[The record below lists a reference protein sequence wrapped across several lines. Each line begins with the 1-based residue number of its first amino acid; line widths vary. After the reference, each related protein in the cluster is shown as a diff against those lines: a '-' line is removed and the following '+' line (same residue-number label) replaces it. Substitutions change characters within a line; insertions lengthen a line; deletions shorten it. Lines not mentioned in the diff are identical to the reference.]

1 MKITEI
7 ERYTYYLF
15 SSRNEGEAV
24 IFLYDD
30 KSTVVAEVIFWDD
43 VDPVPDPAEEHGK
56 QLLYFRRS
64 ALHDVV
70 DLLRNEGPIY
80 LKQDSGTVALSTGYE
95 PVGEGEQLPCFQNNP
110 DETSA
115 QSNAGHYRS
124 SHDRRLKSS
133 CRRVDG

>member
-15 SSRNEGEAV
+15 GSRNEGAAI

-30 KSTVVAEVIFWDD
+30 KSTVAGEVIFCDD
-43 VDPVPDPAEEHGK
+43 TDPLPAATEEHGK

-70 DLLRNEGPIY
+70 DLLRNEGPVF
-80 LKQDSGTVALSTGYE
+80 LKQDDGTVALSTGYE
-95 PVGEGEQLPCFQNNP
+95 PVGEGEQLPSLRTLVQ
-110 DETSA
+110 
-115 QSNAGHYRS
+115 
-124 SHDRRLKSS
+124 RRPA
-133 CRRVDG
+133 

>member
-15 SSRNEGEAV
+15 GSRAKGEAI

-30 KSTVVAEVIFWDD
+30 KSTVAGEIVFCDDAE
-43 VDPVPDPAEEHGK
+43 PLPPAAAEHGR
-56 QLLYFRRS
+56 QVLYFRRS

-80 LKQDSGTVALSTGYE
+80 LKQDDGSVALSTGYE
-95 PVGEGEQLPCFQNNP
+95 PVGEGELLPP
-110 DETSA
+110 L
-115 QSNAGHYRS
+115 RS
-124 SHDRRLKSS
+124 LVQRHPA
-133 CRRVDG
+133 

>member
-1 MKITEI
+1 MNITEI

-15 SSRNEGEAV
+15 SSRDEGEAI

-30 KSTVVAEVIFWDD
+30 KSTVAAEVIFCDD
-43 VDPVPDPAEEHGK
+43 AEPLPGPKEERGK

-80 LKQDSGTVALSTGYE
+80 LKQDDGTDALSTGYE
-95 PVGEGEQLPCFQNNP
+95 PVGEGEQLPTLRTVVQ
-110 DETSA
+110 
-115 QSNAGHYRS
+115 
-124 SHDRRLKSS
+124 RRPA
-133 CRRVDG
+133 